1 MFFFREGHADKGQQ
15 PGQWVLRWAFALAA
29 FSPGLVLA
37 QPRLPGTPAA
47 AGTASPDTLRLT
59 LAQAQEQ
66 FLSRNFALLAQH
78 FNVNIAQAAVR
89 QALLRDNPN
98 FFVLNNLY
106 NPVSKSFFP
115 FNFNTGYDPA
125 NVDPNGVNASNT
137 VNLQVTQLFSLTG
150 VRRKAGD
157 AARATAEVAQAQFED
172 AVRQGRFQLSQTFFN
187 ILAERRRLVLLLVER
202 RQLTRLLAGTRERL
216 RLGTVPGF
224 DVTRLELEQ
233 QTLETQRLDQL
244 NQLSQD
250 QSTLRVLLAVP
261 GSTFVVPV
269 GQPDLPDAPTTLPTL
284 AELQAQAVAHRPDL
298 LAAQRGT
305 VYADQNLRYQRAVAT
320 PKLNLGLSYAN
331 QGNAY
336 NNFYG
341 IQAGIDLPVFNRN
354 QGNVQ
359 AARFTIQQNGLQLS
373 QARIQV
379 EQDVAAAYEQLER
392 ARALRQSLT
401 PEYLRRIQNVSR
413 DATADFNRRLIGLV
427 DFIDKIR
434 AYKDAQLSLI
444 DIGTRLQQAEQQLN
458 FTTNTV
464 VFP

>member
-1 MFFFREGHADKGQQ
+1 MRNKGFRGWSAGL
-15 PGQWVLRWAFALAA
+15 GLGLGALLATPA
-29 FSPGLVLA
+29 LA
-37 QPRLPGTPAA
+37 QPTLPPTASA

-66 FLSRNFALLAQH
+66 FLSRNFALLAQQ

-98 FFVLNNLY
+98 FLVLNNLY
-106 NPVSKSFFP
+106 NPVAKSFFP
-115 FNFNTGYDPA
+115 FNFNTGYDPTNTVLDA
-125 NVDPNGVNASNT
+125 NGNSISVSNT
-137 VNLQVTQLFSLTG
+137 VNLQLTQLFSLTG

-157 AARATAEVAQAQFED
+157 AARATAEVQQAQFED
-172 AVRQGRFQLSQTFFN
+172 AVRQGRFQLSQTFFS
-187 ILAERRRLVLLLVER
+187 ILAERRRLALLLAER
-202 RQLTRLLAGTRERL
+202 RQLMRLLAGTRERL

-298 LAAQRGT
+298 LVAQRGI

-320 PKLNLGLSYAN
+320 PKLQLGLSYAN

-359 AARFTIQQNGLQLS
+359 AARFSIQQNGLQLS

-379 EQDVAAAYEQLER
+379 EQDVAAAYEQVQR
-392 ARALRQSLT
+392 AQALRQSLT
-401 PEYLRRIQNVSR
+401 PEYLRSIENVSR

-434 AYKDAQLSLI
+434 AYRDAQLSLI
-444 DIGTRLQQAEQQLN
+444 DISTRLQQAEQQLN